1 MNINCTLDLTPLRNA
16 LLYYLAIKELMV
28 LPTYNLCLL
37 YIPRVVANWFPIQE
51 DTPLVNLV
59 SDGGVRV
66 LQMDSPARHGSD
78 WGWAQYGY
86 LHLLKCWGNS

>member
-1 MNINCTLDLTPLRNA
+1 MNTNCILDLTPRGDA
-16 LLYYLAIKELMV
+16 LLYYLAIRELMV

-66 LQMDSPARHGSD
+66 LQMDSPARHWPD
-78 WGWAQYGY
+78 WARCG
-86 LHLLKCWGNS
+86 